1 MAKSQSYQMPKD
13 MVNAYGIEDV
23 EKGKFQEIAI
33 NYCFQKLQQSSK
45 TCKSEINSRI
55 ENRLKTTPQI

>member
-1 MAKSQSYQMPKD
+1 

-33 NYCFQKLQQSSK
+33 NCCFQKLQQSSK
-45 TCKSEINSRI
+45 HAKVKSLPE
-55 ENRLKTTPQI
+55 LKTG

>member
-1 MAKSQSYQMPKD
+1 MPKD

-33 NYCFQKLQQSSK
+33 IYCFQKLQESSK
-45 TCKSEINSRI
+45 ICKSEITSRI
-55 ENRLKTTPQI
+55 ENRLQTAPPNLR

>member
-1 MAKSQSYQMPKD
+1 

-23 EKGKFQEIAI
+23 EKGKSQEIPI
-33 NYCFQKLQQSSK
+33 NDGFQKLQNSSN
-45 TCKSEINSRI
+45 TGKSEINSRI